1 MEILIYLMVIL
12 GVIYFMSGSEEVGNC
27 LGGLII
33 FAICIAI
40 VVFAF
45 SINPL
50 LGTVVAYLFLKG
62 KK

>member
-1 MEILIYLMVIL
+1 
-12 GVIYFMSGSEEVGNC
+12 MSGSEEVGNC

-40 VVFAF
+40 VVATFA
-45 SINPL
+45 INPI
-50 LGTVVAYLFLKG
+50 LGIIVAYLFLKD